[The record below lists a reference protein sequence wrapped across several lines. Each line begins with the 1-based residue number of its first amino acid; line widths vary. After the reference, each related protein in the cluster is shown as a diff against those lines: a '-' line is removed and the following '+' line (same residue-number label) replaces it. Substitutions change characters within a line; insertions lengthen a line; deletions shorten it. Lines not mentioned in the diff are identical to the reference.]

1 MKSDERRGQQIM
13 RHSPLICNWTWI
25 PPARNFSSVLSLHCK
40 FWTEKILKSWS
51 KCLKIWNIHTNI
63 WLSQMSS
70 HVSTKFISSIKIW
83 CVIGWITE
91 FSGPR
96 TKFLEHDFL
105 QRRMDG
111 LHFYHL
117 WEMSVSVSVWRSL
130 CLNCVA
136 KYLKSPLNAKRQAT
150 DVGSEFL
157 CSSFQTIDNHEINE
171 VLTRPYCVE
180 EGFNPIVSQ

>member
-1 MKSDERRGQQIM
+1 
-13 RHSPLICNWTWI
+13 
-25 PPARNFSSVLSLHCK
+25 
-40 FWTEKILKSWS
+40 
-51 KCLKIWNIHTNI
+51 
-63 WLSQMSS
+63 
-70 HVSTKFISSIKIW
+70 
-83 CVIGWITE
+83 
-91 FSGPR
+91 
-96 TKFLEHDFL
+96 
-105 QRRMDG
+105 MDG